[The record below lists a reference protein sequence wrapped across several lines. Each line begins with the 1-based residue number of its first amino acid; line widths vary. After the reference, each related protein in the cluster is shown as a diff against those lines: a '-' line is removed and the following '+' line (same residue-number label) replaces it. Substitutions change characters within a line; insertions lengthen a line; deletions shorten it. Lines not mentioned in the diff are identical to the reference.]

1 MIDDNQFDR
10 EIAYYMDNDNSRR
23 FLVQLRLSHGTR
35 NKLSTILRKEFSAED
50 GAKHFIK
57 FCEEHSVEFQPLRV

>member
-1 MIDDNQFDR
+1 
-10 EIAYYMDNDNSRR
+10 MDNDNSRR